1 MNKIYRPEIDGLRAV
16 AVLGVIFYHSEFLSG
31 GFLGVD
37 IFFVISGYLIT
48 SLIYLEY
55 KKNKKFSLLNFYQ
68 KRIRRLVPALLV
80 VIFLTS
86 FAAYSFLLP
95 YHFKEYIYSVI
106 YSFFF
111 SSNIYFHFSGQ
122 AYGANILS
130 IKPLLHTWSLGI
142 EEQFYLFFPIFFI
155 LVAKFFFKKL
165 NYFLIFI
172 FLSSFIF
179 SLLIENSH
187 QSFNFYMI
195 SSRAWELIGGGILAI
210 HHIKKKKKLNVNS
223 NYQKIFTKIGLA
235 LIIFSFLMFKDAG
248 SLRIYY
254 TIIPVIG
261 CCLII
266 NYNYKNDLII
276 KILSSKPFVSIGLIS
291 YSLYLWH
298 HPILS
303 FDKILGISKGDIFI
317 KINLILLSILLAY
330 LTYKFVET
338 PFRKQNFYSG
348 KKLILTTFCLLP
360 FFSIILFKST
370 MYQEKKFPNIAK
382 KLHEK
387 TWFKTKQY
395 LKPCFQR
402 KKYFCSFDSKKS
414 KNTIM
419 ASIQEELRIN
429 LDNRDIKFIPMTRSA
444 GNELEANKNRRNKI
458 LKNKNATI
466 IFHFDS
472 SLDYKELINFK
483 ETIIFFLDKSYKVI
497 LLYPIPKFN
506 ENTSEVLAE
515 KIQQK
520 NFDYEYNYLN
530 ILYKEYQNETKFIFS
545 ELNKINHK
553 NLFKRYP
560 HKIFCNTET
569 LNKCI
574 SHNKKD
580 IFFIDESHLS
590 KKGSELIN
598 IDLIKI
604 IDKIY

>member
-1 MNKIYRPEIDGLRAV
+1 
-16 AVLGVIFYHSEFLSG
+16 
-31 GFLGVD
+31 
-37 IFFVISGYLIT
+37 
-48 SLIYLEY
+48 
-55 KKNKKFSLLNFYQ
+55 
-68 KRIRRLVPALLV
+68 
-80 VIFLTS
+80 
-86 FAAYSFLLP
+86 
-95 YHFKEYIYSVI
+95 
-106 YSFFF
+106 
-111 SSNIYFHFSGQ
+111 
-122 AYGANILS
+122 
-130 IKPLLHTWSLGI
+130 
-142 EEQFYLFFPIFFI
+142 
-155 LVAKFFFKKL
+155 
-165 NYFLIFI
+165 
-172 FLSSFIF
+172 
-179 SLLIENSH
+179 
-187 QSFNFYMI
+187 
-195 SSRAWELIGGGILAI
+195 
-210 HHIKKKKKLNVNS
+210 
-223 NYQKIFTKIGLA
+223 
-235 LIIFSFLMFKDAG
+235 
-248 SLRIYY
+248 
-254 TIIPVIG
+254 
-261 CCLII
+261 
-266 NYNYKNDLII
+266 
-276 KILSSKPFVSIGLIS
+276 
-291 YSLYLWH
+291 
-298 HPILS
+298 
-303 FDKILGISKGDIFI
+303 
-317 KINLILLSILLAY
+317 
-330 LTYKFVET
+330 
-338 PFRKQNFYSG
+338 
-348 KKLILTTFCLLP
+348 
-360 FFSIILFKST
+360 
-370 MYQEKKFPNIAK
+370 
-382 KLHEK
+382 
-387 TWFKTKQY
+387 
-395 LKPCFQR
+395 
-402 KKYFCSFDSKKS
+402 
-414 KNTIM
+414 M